1 MKNIST
7 FLLLVVVGL
16 FLASTS
22 SFAGGKKGKT
32 VKTIIGD
39 VLQIPRA
46 AETPVIDGEIDD
58 VWLNVTAHPMLK
70 TEGRTEIPDTVMPY
84 DDHSCVF
91 RAMWDEDNFYLLV
104 QVLDDSL
111 KTDINTGSPWL
122 NDCVEL
128 FFDGGNEK
136 ASSYDANDIQW
147 RWVLGETVEDHPATG
162 TAPGFWVWKNYDGG
176 YNFELSIAKEDL
188 ATQFPLEADHEIGFE
203 VSNGDLETAAS
214 PQLVLHW
221 WTNNGLTWNNP
232 SLFGT
237 AVLIDKPVSSVLDI
251 AYANDK
257 PAIDGEMTEGEG
269 WEQADEISMT
279 RFEGA
284 PTVYP
289 QDSTY
294 LNWKDHLASFWAL
307 WDEDYFYIY
316 VKVIDDSLKYDLN
329 TGSPWLNDCVEIF
342 FDGGNE
348 KASSYDANDIQWR
361 WVLGETVASHPV
373 TGTSPGEWMWGPT
386 ELGFDFEMRI
396 AAADLATQF
405 PLEADHEIGLEVS
418 NGDLE
423 TAASPQRVLHWWT
436 NNGLTWNN
444 PSLFGTAVLK
454 QDGVG
459 VDDEPSLITEYRLE
473 QNYPN
478 PFNPT
483 TQISY
488 SIPNSEKVKLT
499 VYNILGNEVAEL
511 VNETKNAGT
520 HTVKFNAQ
528 NLASGVYF
536 YRLTAGS
543 STVVKKMLLLK

>member
-1 MKNIST
+1 LIDKE
-7 FLLLVVVGL
+7 V
-16 FLASTS
+16 S
-22 SFAGGKKGKT
+22 S
-32 VKTIIGD
+32 
-39 VLQIPRA
+39 VLDIPYA
-46 AETPVIDGEIDD
+46 ADTPVIDGE
-58 VWLNVTAHPMLK
+58 M
-70 TEGRTEIPDTVMPY
+70 
-84 DDHSCVF
+84 
-91 RAMWDEDNFYLLV
+91 
-104 QVLDDSL
+104 
-111 KTDINTGSPWL
+111 
-122 NDCVEL
+122 
-128 FFDGGNEK
+128 
-136 ASSYDANDIQW
+136 
-147 RWVLGETVEDHPATG
+147 
-162 TAPGFWVWKNYDGG
+162 
-176 YNFELSIAKEDL
+176 
-188 ATQFPLEADHEIGFE
+188 TQ
-203 VSNGDLETAAS
+203 
-214 PQLVLHW
+214 
-221 WTNNGLTWNNP
+221 
-232 SLFGT
+232 
-237 AVLIDKPVSSVLDI
+237 
-251 AYANDK
+251 
-257 PAIDGEMTEGEG
+257 GEG
-269 WEQADEISMT
+269 WELTDEISMT

-284 PTVYP
+284 PDIYF

-294 LNWKDHLASFWAL
+294 LNWKDHLASFWTL
-307 WDEDYFYIY
+307 WDEDNFYAF
-316 VKVIDDSLKYDLN
+316 VRVIDDSIKTDIN

-361 WVLGETVASHPV
+361 WVYGEQ
-373 TGTSPGEWMWGPT
+373 PGVSTNSGNGPGFWVWKQT
-386 ELGFDFEMRI
+386 ELGFDLELAI
-396 AAADLATQF
+396 ARNDLTSQF
-405 PLEADHEIGLEVS
+405 SLEADHEIGLEIS

-454 QDGVG
+454 QEGVG

-483 TQISY
+483 TQITY
-488 SIPNSEKVKLT
+488 SIPNNEKVKLN